1 MTARILLAEDN
12 EPLAA
17 ALERLLASRGFLVLG
32 ARTGIE
38 ALQKFAGGG
47 IDLLVLDLRLPGL
60 NGIDVLRKIRRTPAG
75 AKLPVIIMT
84 GVYRGEKYALAA
96 RRLGVEH
103 YMEKPFRTDA
113 LLEAVTS
120 ALAAPPST
128 PSPLEQLIAI
138 YHQGKSGTF
147 TVAGHPPI
155 VLLNGEPLTF
165 VSRGRKDFP
174 AFLATRGKL
183 PKERAGI
190 LSESGEERLFLTRT
204 GLLTYDDLVEE
215 SRQFLTRLLAATL
228 DADGSAE
235 FTDALP
241 ELEPPL
247 TPLCLPKVL
256 YEANRGLSPRFDW
269 ETFVERHGA
278 SYPARTPLFY
288 RQTNLISMREE
299 DILLL
304 AEVNGRTTLAGIIER
319 RDRQGA
325 TLFFRFLHAFGMIE
339 LASAPTEEASP
350 DFPLE
355 YQFNRPLE
363 EDKTPRE
370 LPERFEDLVEEVAEK
385 VDLEVQGMDAPLSSA
400 EIGFEQA
407 IQRDYSQLN
416 EKNYYEIFGL
426 TQGAF
431 SFQALKEAY
440 FDATRRY
447 APEKFMELPGNIQA
461 MAQDILSVYA
471 HAFNTL
477 SNVVAK
483 ERYDELLNSEKI
495 GLGGQQ
501 DDALQAQ
508 VQFQSGK
515 VFLEMGEHDNAEKA
529 LNDAYTL
536 EPDDP
541 GHCAYLAWAIYRNP
555 ANRNSQAAREKARG
569 LLVKAIQYG
578 KISETFSFRGWMLL
592 DEGRD
597 GLAEGEFQKALRI
610 NPGDRLAQKGLRQ
623 ITEQREGEKRGLL
636 KRFFGS

>member
-12 EPLAA
+12 GPLAA
-17 ALERLLASRGFLVLG
+17 ALERLLTSRGFAVLMAENG
-32 ARTGIE
+32 VE
-38 ALQKFAGGG
+38 ALRKFAGGG

-60 NGIDVLRKIRRTPAG
+60 NGIEVLRKIRLTPAG

-103 YMEKPFRTDA
+103 YLEKPFRTDT

-120 ALAAPPST
+120 ALRGASSP

-147 TVAGHPPI
+147 TIAGHPPI
-155 VLLNGEPLTF
+155 VILNGEPLTF
-165 VSRGRKDFP
+165 VSRGRREFP
-174 AFLATRGKL
+174 LFLATRGKL
-183 PKERAGI
+183 PRERVDI
-190 LSESGEERLFLTRT
+190 LSQSGEEHLFLTRT
-204 GLLTYDDLVEE
+204 GLLTYDDLAEE
-215 SRQFLTRLLAATL
+215 SRQFLTQLLASVL
-228 DADGSAE
+228 DTDGGSE

-241 ELEPPL
+241 KLEPPL
-247 TPLCLPKVL
+247 TPLCLPRLL
-256 YEANRGLSPRFDW
+256 YEANRGLSSRFDW
-269 ETFVERHGA
+269 ETFLERNGA
-278 SYPARTPLFY
+278 YYPARTPLFY
-288 RQTNLISMREE
+288 WQANFISMREE
-299 DILLL
+299 DIRLL
-304 AEVNGRTTLAGIIER
+304 ARVNGKTTLAELTGSG
-319 RDRQGA
+319 DRHGA
-325 TLFFRFLHAFGMIE
+325 ALFFRFLHALGMIE
-339 LASAPTEEASP
+339 LAPAPTEEASP

-363 EDKTPRE
+363 AESASQESPVQFD
-370 LPERFEDLVEEVAEK
+370 DLVEEMAGK

-407 IQRDYSQLN
+407 VLRDYSQLN

-426 TQGAF
+426 TQGDF

-447 APEKFMELPGNIQA
+447 DPEKFMELAGNVQA
-461 MAQDILSVYA
+461 MAQEILSVYA
-471 HAFNTL
+471 HAYNTL

-483 ERYDELLNSEKI
+483 ERYDELLNSEKV

-508 VQFQSGK
+508 IQFQSGK
-515 VFLEMGEHDNAEKA
+515 VFLDMGEYENAEKA

-541 GHCAYLAWAIYRNP
+541 DHCAFLAWAIYRNP
-555 ANRNSQAAREKARG
+555 ANRSSQTAREKARG
-569 LLVKAIQYG
+569 LLVKAMQYG

-597 GLAEGEFQKALRI
+597 GLAEGEFQKALRT

-623 ITEQREGEKRGLL
+623 IAEQREGEKRGLL
-636 KRFFGS
+636 KRFFG